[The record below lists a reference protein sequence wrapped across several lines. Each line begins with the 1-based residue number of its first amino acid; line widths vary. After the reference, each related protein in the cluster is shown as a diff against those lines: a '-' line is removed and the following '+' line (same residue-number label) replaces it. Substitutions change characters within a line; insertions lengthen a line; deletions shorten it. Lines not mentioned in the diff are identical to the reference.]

1 MSAPCLLGTPQTTAH
16 EVIYMSVLKPLFPWK
31 TNKGFRVKPLTFS
44 RSFSGFSPWYQFYFY
59 LHAMELEGIES
70 QQIYISYWS
79 NWIILFQ
86 KLIYSLLKIWG
97 EIQIFN
103 LNSGRKIFKSR
114 HFNMMSYFI
123 KQLQPKK
130 NAYILA
136 IVKFCCVLVAVKLVH
151 FLQDYFIGT

>member
-1 MSAPCLLGTPQTTAH
+1 
-16 EVIYMSVLKPLFPWK
+16 
-31 TNKGFRVKPLTFS
+31 
-44 RSFSGFSPWYQFYFY
+44 
-59 LHAMELEGIES
+59 MELGGIEP
-70 QQIYISYWS
+70 QQIYTSYLC
-79 NWIILFQ
+79 NLIILFQ

-97 EIQIFN
+97 KNYKCFN
-103 LNSGRKIFKSR
+103 RKSGHKIFKNR

-151 FLQDYFIGT
+151 V